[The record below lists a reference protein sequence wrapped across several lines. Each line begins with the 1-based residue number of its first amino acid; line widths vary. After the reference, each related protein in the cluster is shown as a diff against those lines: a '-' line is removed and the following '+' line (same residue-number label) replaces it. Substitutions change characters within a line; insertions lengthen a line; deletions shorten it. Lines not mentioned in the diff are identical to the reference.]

1 MMEGMEWPIERKE
14 LPAMCDTDPTQIDP
28 AAGVASRRTIIG
40 AAVAVLG
47 LVSVSKAR
55 AQNATPEPIASLAT
69 PETVPLASPVAA
81 PDEAL
86 PYLFIQ
92 TGDQGS
98 WQPVRGQPGAFW
110 FTLSDPSPQTIV
122 IRDQP
127 KNAAGTIATALFFD
141 SIFIDQSSPLQGVI
155 SAQTPTGEDVLVV
168 SLHRATYD
176 PTAGALSY
184 IATKLD
190 DYTDVH
196 GLTPL
201 QGQTAN
207 FTLPPT
213 FGATTLFITN
223 AYCRTAG
230 GATCQFG

>member
-1 MMEGMEWPIERKE
+1 MSEPE
-14 LPAMCDTDPTQIDP
+14 ATQIDP
-28 AAGVASRRTIIG
+28 VARATTRRTLILG
-40 AAVAVLG
+40 AAAAASLAAFAG
-47 LVSVSKAR
+47 AH
-55 AQNATPEPIASLAT
+55 AQDATPEPVASPAE
-69 PETVPLASPVAA
+69 PETITLASPVAP
-81 PDEAL
+81 PDGAL

-110 FTLSDPSPQTIV
+110 LTLSDPSPQTIV
-122 IRDQP
+122 IRDEP
-127 KNAAGTIATALFFD
+127 NNAAGTIDTARFFD
-141 SIFIDQSSPLQGVI
+141 SIYIDQSSPLQGVV
-155 SAQTPTGEDVLVV
+155 SAQTATGEDVLVV

-176 PTAGALSY
+176 PSAGALSY
-184 IATKLD
+184 IATRLN

-207 FTLPPT
+207 FTLPAT

-223 AYCRTAG
+223 AFCRTAG

>member
-1 MMEGMEWPIERKE
+1 MSDI
-14 LPAMCDTDPTQIDP
+14 DTTSIDP
-28 AAGVASRRTIIG
+28 ISRAATRRRFILG
-40 AAVAVLG
+40 SAAAIG
-47 LVSVSKAR
+47 LVAMNDVR
-55 AQNATPEPIASLAT
+55 AQDATPEPVASPAES
-69 PETVPLASPVAA
+69 ETVTLASPVPL
-81 PDEAL
+81 PDGAL

-92 TGDQGS
+92 TSDQGS

-110 FTLSDPSPQTIV
+110 LTLSGPSPQTIV
-122 IRDQP
+122 IRDEP
-127 KNAAGTIATALFFD
+127 NNAAGTIDTALFFD
-141 SIFIDQSSPLQGVI
+141 SIYIDQSSPLQGVV
-155 SAQTPTGEDVLVV
+155 SAQTATGEDVLVV
-168 SLHRATYD
+168 SLLRATYD

-207 FTLPPT
+207 FTLPKT